1 MNNFNPNSTIKLT
14 DEEYEKIVKL
24 YQIALEASSKSSLS
38 SGGSSLSG
46 DVQDKQKAWHNVQEY
61 MKELGEKYRFDPKR
75 YYINRITKALEKHEF

>member
-1 MNNFNPNSTIKLT
+1 MNNFNRNSKIKLT
-14 DEEYEKIVKL
+14 DEEYEIIVKL

-46 DVQDKQKAWHNVQEY
+46 DIQDKQKAWHNVQEY
-61 MKELGEKYRFDPKR
+61 MKKLGEKYRFDPKR